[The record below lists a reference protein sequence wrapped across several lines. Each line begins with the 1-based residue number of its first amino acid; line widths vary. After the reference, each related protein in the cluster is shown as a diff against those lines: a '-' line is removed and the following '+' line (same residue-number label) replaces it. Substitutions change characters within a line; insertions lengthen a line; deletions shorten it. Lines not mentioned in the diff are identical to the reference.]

1 MRDQFVFNDQMDILK
16 LIELSRQQSGIKS
29 VYMSLNVFDTIKSN
43 KLRKEP
49 QDLEDS
55 SLLNYKLSPTVY
67 IFEWT
72 GLLKRHYFTTRPHIF
87 VKLDK

>member
-1 MRDQFVFNDQMDILK
+1 MIRGGGILNMRDQFVFNDQMDILK

-29 VYMSLNVFDTIKSN
+29 VYMSLNVFYTIKSG

-67 IFEWT
+67 IFE
-72 GLLKRHYFTTRPHIF
+72 
-87 VKLDK
+87 